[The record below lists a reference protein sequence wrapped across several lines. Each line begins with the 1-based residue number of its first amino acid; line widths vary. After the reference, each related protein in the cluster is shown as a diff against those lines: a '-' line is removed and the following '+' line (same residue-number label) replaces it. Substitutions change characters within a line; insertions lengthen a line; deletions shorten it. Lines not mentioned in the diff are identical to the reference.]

1 MKMKSTIRLAILTLP
16 LCFNVYARPSYIPH
30 GTLSLKEIK
39 NLKNLKI
46 KNSKG
51 TVLDHEKSDT
61 TPENWFNLSHTQS
74 VEGVGTELTY
84 LKYAVPVGEEIIV
97 AVIDSGVDVNH
108 PDLQGKI
115 WTNKGE
121 IPGDGIDNDE
131 NGYADDIFGWSFLG
145 HRDGN
150 AKFVA
155 DPLNANGMTLIQQ
168 RPELQISKDT
178 LEVTRQLVRI
188 EKLMSEGR
196 KLTKADRTLYPQ
208 VLKRVGDSSSEAKA
222 VVEKYNGIKKTY
234 DAAAVIL
241 KAAGVSIITS
251 QTVADFQAQNTAE
264 ESAKATMA
272 TLLSQNLTEVRIGR
286 ILGYYGDQ
294 VNYYYNKNFNS
305 RTIVGDNYEDV
316 HEKTYGNNNVTGPDS
331 SHGTHVSGIIAANRN
346 NEIGMKGVA
355 SNVKIMVLRCVP
367 DGDERDKDVANSIR
381 YAVDN
386 GARVIN
392 MSFGKDYSPYK
403 KEAVD
408 EAVKYAM
415 KKGVLMVHAAGN
427 SNQDNNTAANFPN
440 RKLKNMFGNTVEAN
454 NWLEIGASSFKK
466 GEELPA
472 DFSNYGNKSVDLF
485 APGVD
490 IYSTTPDNT
499 YDTYSGTSMASPVT
513 AGVAALLLSYKPNMD
528 AKDLKNLIV
537 KHSRDRKDVDVKLPG
552 DETKIVKFGTL
563 SIYGSIAD
571 VLKAAEALH

>member
-1 MKMKSTIRLAILTLP
+1 MKVKSAIRLAVLSLP

-30 GTLSLKEIK
+30 GTLSVKEIK
-39 NLKNLKI
+39 NLKSLKL

-51 TVLDHEKSDT
+51 TILDHDESDKA
-61 TPENWFNLSHTQS
+61 PENWFNLAQTQGI
-74 VEGVGTELTY
+74 EGVGTEFTY
-84 LKYAVPVGEEIIV
+84 LKYPVPAGEEIVV

-121 IPGDGIDNDE
+121 IPGDGIDNDD
-131 NGYADDIFGWSFLG
+131 NGYVDDIFGWSFLG
-145 HRDGN
+145 HKDGN
-150 AKFVA
+150 AKFVV
-155 DPLNANGMTLIQQ
+155 DPLNGNGLTLVQQ
-168 RPELQISKDT
+168 RPDLQVSKDT

-188 EKLMSEGR
+188 ERLMSEGR
-196 KLTKADRTLYPQ
+196 TLTKADRALYPQ
-208 VLKRVGDSSSEAKA
+208 VLKQVEDNSSEAKK

-234 DAAAVIL
+234 DAAASVL
-241 KAAGVSIITS
+241 KAAGVSVITT
-251 QTVADFQAQNTAE
+251 QTVADFQAQTAAE
-264 ESAKATMA
+264 TSAKTTMA
-272 TLLSQNLTEVRIGR
+272 SLLSQNLTEARIGR

-305 RTIVGDNYEDV
+305 RIIVGDDYQNV
-316 HEKTYGNNNVTGPDS
+316 REKFYGNNNVTGPDS
-331 SHGTHVSGIIAANRN
+331 SHGTHVSGIIAANREN
-346 NEIGMKGVA
+346 DFGIKGVA
-355 SNVKIMVLRCVP
+355 TNVKIMVVRCVP

-392 MSFGKDYSPYK
+392 MSFGKDFSPYK

-440 RKLKNMFGNTVEAN
+440 RKLKNIFGKTVEAN

-466 GEELPA
+466 GLELPA
-472 DFSNYGNKSVDLF
+472 DFSNYGSKSVDLF

-490 IYSTTPDNT
+490 IYSTTPNNS

-513 AGVAALLLSYKPNMD
+513 AGVAALLLSYKPQMD
-528 AKDLKNLIV
+528 AKELKKLIV
-537 KHSRDRKDVDVKLPG
+537 EHSRDRKDVDVKLPG
-552 DETKIVKFGTL
+552 DESKIVKFGTL

-571 VLKAAEALH
+571 VLKSAEALH